1 MKNTNGDDANYSL
14 HNLDNFNDTLD
25 STVEFILENYI
36 NLVVSYLKFT
46 IDALNIKNNYLFT
59 FIISR
64 GIDTITNVFSN
75 MLYYTKNVE
84 LTHYHCQK
92 SYYYY
97 NEFIEQI
104 MDEKNTFLQLTSRD
118 ATTYVYKKSIY
129 EITNDI
135 RKNIKIDKE
144 SNEKYKLIMNYNNIF
159 KKVIYKFIEA
169 DSFWVSNNKQF
180 EKLEKLLNKINKL
193 QIVDKNL
200 NIFISIMEL
209 LENKINDIDY
219 FYEITCL
226 FFKKITKNLDLM
238 VDLKE
243 KIYFILYEENIEFD
257 SDMFISIFD

>member
-159 KKVIYKFIEA
+159 K
-169 DSFWVSNNKQF
+169 
-180 EKLEKLLNKINKL
+180 
-193 QIVDKNL
+193 
-200 NIFISIMEL
+200 
-209 LENKINDIDY
+209 
-219 FYEITCL
+219 
-226 FFKKITKNLDLM
+226 
-238 VDLKE
+238 
-243 KIYFILYEENIEFD
+243 
-257 SDMFISIFD
+257 